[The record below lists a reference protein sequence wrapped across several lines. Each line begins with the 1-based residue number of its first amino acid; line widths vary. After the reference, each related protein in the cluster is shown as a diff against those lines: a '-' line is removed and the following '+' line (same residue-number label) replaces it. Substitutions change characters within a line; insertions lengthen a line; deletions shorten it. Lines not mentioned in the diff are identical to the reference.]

1 MERLGT
7 ESAFGV
13 LAKAKAL
20 EASGRDVIHLEIGE
34 PDFETPE
41 HIVEAGCR
49 ALREGHTHYT
59 PAAGVPELRE
69 AIAEEVSRSRGVPVG
84 AEQVVVTPGGKPVMF
99 FAILALVERGDEV
112 VLPDPSFPIYASMV
126 RFAGG
131 VPVPVPLRQENDFR
145 LDGEEFRAAVGERTR
160 LVILNSPA
168 NPTGGVLAREDLAAV
183 AETLREFPEAAVL
196 SDEIYSKL
204 VFSGDFASITAEE
217 GFSPSERTIILDGFS
232 KTYAMTGWR
241 IGYGVMPVE
250 LARHVERLQVNSN
263 SCTNAATQQAAL
275 AALGGPQDAVGEM
288 REEFRARRDLLTE
301 GLNSLPGFECALP
314 KGAFYAFPR
323 ITGTGY
329 TADDLADRLLSEAGV
344 ACLSGTGFGEYG
356 EGHLRFS
363 CANSREALS
372 EAVGRIGTFLDRAG
386 R

>member
-1 MERLGT
+1 MRLAGRMDRLGT

-41 HIVEAGCR
+41 HIIEAGCQ

-183 AETLREFPEAAVL
+183 AETLREFPEAVVL
-196 SDEIYSKL
+196 SDEIY
-204 VFSGDFASITAEE
+204 
-217 GFSPSERTIILDGFS
+217 
-232 KTYAMTGWR
+232 
-241 IGYGVMPVE
+241 
-250 LARHVERLQVNSN
+250 
-263 SCTNAATQQAAL
+263 
-275 AALGGPQDAVGEM
+275 
-288 REEFRARRDLLTE
+288 
-301 GLNSLPGFECALP
+301 
-314 KGAFYAFPR
+314 
-323 ITGTGY
+323 
-329 TADDLADRLLSEAGV
+329 
-344 ACLSGTGFGEYG
+344 
-356 EGHLRFS
+356 
-363 CANSREALS
+363 
-372 EAVGRIGTFLDRAG
+372 
-386 R
+386 